1 MNEYI
6 NYIEVKKTPEELE
19 KEFIREFVNFR
30 KENNLTQELLSI
42 YSNVNRVKI
51 ARIES
56 GMHSTSIKNLL
67 EILGPIGYTI
77 KIQKINDEKKATKK
91 S

>member
-77 KIQKINDEKKATKK
+77 KIQKINDEKKPTKK

>member
-6 NYIEVKKTPEELE
+6 NYIEAKKTPEELE
-19 KEFIREFVNFR
+19 KEFIREFVSFR

-56 GMHSTSIKNLL
+56 GMHSPSIKNLL

-77 KIQKINDEKKATKK
+77 KIEKINEETK
-91 S
+91 

>member
-6 NYIEVKKTPEELE
+6 NYIEAKKTPEELE
-19 KEFIREFVNFR
+19 KEFIREFVSFR

-77 KIQKINDEKKATKK
+77 KIEKINEEIK
-91 S
+91 

>member
-6 NYIEVKKTPEELE
+6 NYIEAKKTPEELE
-19 KEFIREFVNFR
+19 KEFIREFVSFR

-42 YSNVNRVKI
+42 YSNLNRVKI

-56 GMHSTSIKNLL
+56 GMHSPSIKNLL

-77 KIQKINDEKKATKK
+77 KIEKINEETK
-91 S
+91 